1 MSKKVKFFRAKVR
14 SLDVEKHT
22 AEVVVSDQTVD
33 RYREI
38 VGAIAM
44 KKAKKG
50 FMEHPVMLSSH
61 AYRGLMSQIGQWLG
75 IKVDLETGESVAKGQ
90 WFVGEGNPEAD
101 WGWKLAEKGIA
112 AFSIGFISKKFREF
126 TEEEREKNG
135 GAYGIFEEIELL
147 EISQVLVPANPSA
160 LQKSFDDAEDPI
172 EKDFYKEVLGIAQ
185 QHQKDLDAASSAFH
199 EELRARELKKE
210 GKEIPSEQSDEEV
223 TEPMLKEI
231 KELLVEVKQ
240 LLEEQKKGTVLET
253 VAVKSEPINITI
265 NAVDPEKFMQYLKEN
280 NLAIAEAVLKATEPE
295 KKKEA
300 PAPESEKKDAEEADA
315 ATPPLSEEKVEQIE
329 KSIREAL
336 KPADN
341 TAALA
346 SIKGLFDEITNEVS
360 KKLSV
365 QPKGQ

>member
-33 RYREI
+33 RYKEI
-38 VGAIAM
+38 VGASAM
-44 KKAKKG
+44 KKAKKA
-50 FMEHPVMLSSH
+50 FMEHPVLLSSH
-61 AYRGLMSQIGQWLG
+61 AYRGLMSQIGKWLS
-75 IKVDLETGESVAKGQ
+75 IKVDLETGESIAKGQ

-112 AFSIGFISKKFREF
+112 AFSIGFIPKQFKEF
-126 TEEEREKNG
+126 TDEEREKNG
-135 GAYGIFEEIELL
+135 GAYGIYEDLELL

-160 LQKSFDDAEDPI
+160 LQKSFDEAEDPV

-199 EELRARELKKE
+199 EELRERELKKE

-231 KELLVEVKQ
+231 KELLVELKQ
-240 LLEEQKKGTVLET
+240 LVEEQKKGTVLE
-253 VAVKSEPINITI
+253 AVKAEPINITI
-265 NAVDPEKFMQYLKEN
+265 NAVDPEKLLQYFKEN

-295 KKKEA
+295 KKKEE
-300 PAPESEKKDAEEADA
+300 PAPDPEKKDAEEADT

-346 SIKGLFDEITNEVS
+346 SIKGLFDEITEEMS